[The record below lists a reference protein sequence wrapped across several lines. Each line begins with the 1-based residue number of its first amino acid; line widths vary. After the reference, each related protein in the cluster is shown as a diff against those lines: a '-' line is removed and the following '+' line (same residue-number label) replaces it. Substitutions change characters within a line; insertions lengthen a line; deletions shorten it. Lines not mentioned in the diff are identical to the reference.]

1 MKKLLKANATN
12 IILMAILSFGI
23 SLLIAIVPAALHK
36 STNFSETLIISIA
49 VAIIF
54 LIIFWLSVFDIWA
67 EELKIKNAIVKK
79 FSLKE
84 NEFTE
89 VLVSD
94 SLFFPFESSI
104 LIDAI
109 KLMTNGTFNFI
120 EASIDIENGTLK
132 LPYDNM
138 TPTCYTLI
146 KIFKEFGGKFYLSLD
161 NNHNIFLSLK
171 DKENELLSTTK
182 LISERNFK
190 GVLNGFT
197 SIDDED

>member
-1 MKKLLKANATN
+1 MKKLLKVNATN
-12 IILMAILSFGI
+12 IILWALFSLGI
-23 SLLIAIVPAALHK
+23 SLFIVIVPIAFTVSDNFSDTLKYSIPIAI
-36 STNFSETLIISIA
+36 TFSITFWATIFYNLMQDLKIRN
-49 VAIIF
+49 AII
-54 LIIFWLSVFDIWA
+54 
-67 EELKIKNAIVKK
+67 KK

-84 NEFTE
+84 NDFTE
-89 VLVSD
+89 VLVFD
-94 SLFFPFESSI
+94 SLLFPFESSI

-109 KLMTNGTFNFI
+109 QFMSDGENEILKFI
-120 EASIDIENGTLK
+120 NIEKDTLA

-138 TPTCYTLI
+138 TPACYTLI
-146 KIFKEFGGKFYLSLD
+146 KTFKEFGGKFYLSLD

-182 LISERNFK
+182 LISERNFE